1 MSAAPHLPPQAWF
14 TASST
19 QRLLALLCADGTD
32 ARFVGGC
39 VRDALIDR
47 PVTDVDLATPDAP
60 ESVLA
65 KLAAGGVRAIP
76 TGIAHGTV
84 TAALEGRN
92 FEITTLRRD
101 VETDGRHAVVAFTDD
116 WRADAARRDF
126 TFNALSAG
134 ADGIVHD
141 YHDGIDDLLAGR
153 VRFVGDPA
161 ARLAEDCLRLLR
173 FYRFHAHYGR
183 VDPAE
188 AARAACRKAAPGLV
202 RLSGERIRNEI
213 MKLLAAED
221 PTPTLRMMIDDGIL
235 DAVLPQLSDA
245 ATLAAL
251 VAIEPRD
258 ERSALRRL
266 ASLVPAPA
274 DPSSLDALADRLRL
288 SNAANVRLRAMAEM
302 LSERDA
308 PSLRRA
314 LYRSG
319 AATTRDR
326 VLLDAA
332 RRRDESGLA
341 AAQALIAAWPSLR
354 LPVTGADV
362 LARGESPGPLVGQFL
377 DGVEAWWIARDFVPD
392 RAACLAELDRV
403 MATSRPGAD
412 S

>member
-1 MSAAPHLPPQAWF
+1 MMATPHLPPQAWF
-14 TASST
+14 TAAST
-19 QRLLALLCADGTD
+19 QRLLTLLCADGTD

-47 PVTDVDLATPDAP
+47 PVTDVDLATPDPPDA
-60 ESVLA
+60 VLA
-65 KLAAGGVRAIP
+65 KLAAGDVRAIP

-84 TAALEGRN
+84 TAVMAGRN

-101 VETDGRHAVVAFTDD
+101 VETDGRHAIVAFTDD

-134 ADGIVHD
+134 GDGIVHD
-141 YHDGIDDLLAGR
+141 YHGGIEDLLAGR
-153 VRFVGDPA
+153 VRFVGDPD

-173 FYRFHAHYGR
+173 FYRFHAHFGR
-183 VDPAE
+183 VAPAE

-213 MKLLAAED
+213 MKLLASAD

-235 DAVLPQLSDA
+235 DAVLPQLRDV

-258 ERSALRRL
+258 ERSELRRL
-266 ASLVPAPA
+266 ASLVPAPV
-274 DPSSLDALADRLRL
+274 DPSNLDALADRLRL
-288 SNAANVRLRAMAEM
+288 SNAALARLRAMAEM

-308 PSLRRA
+308 PALRRA
-314 LYRSG
+314 LYRCG
-319 AATTRDR
+319 AETTRDR

-332 RRRDESGLA
+332 RRRDESGLEA
-341 AAQALIAAWPSLR
+341 ALALIASYPTLR
-354 LPVTGADV
+354 LPVSGADV
-362 LARGESPGPLVGQFL
+362 LARGGLPGPIVGQLL
-377 DGVEAWWIARDFVPD
+377 DGVEAWWIACDFAPD
-392 RAACLAELDRV
+392 RAACLAELDRL
-403 MATSRPGAD
+403 MAKSRLGAD